1 MNLSEVVN
9 LSSFIDWTAA
19 SWLSHA
25 ISTSTWAFAVIES
38 IHLLALS
45 VIGGSVLIVDLR
57 LLGYGIRTQT
67 LAEVARDAQRWFFG
81 SWTVMI
87 ITGVLLFISE
97 PQKLYYSTPFAVKML
112 CLLLAT
118 IFALTVRR
126 QVTLAGEGRV
136 SPIRMK
142 LVALVSLALW
152 FGVGAGGRWVGF
164 SG

>member
-1 MNLSEVVN
+1 MDL
-9 LSSFIDWTAA
+9 LPFIDWVAA
-19 SWLSHA
+19 SGLSKW
-25 ISTSTWAFAVIES
+25 ISQSTWAFAVIES

-45 VIGGSVLIVDLR
+45 VLGGSVLIVDLR
-57 LLGYGIRTQT
+57 LLGFGIRTHT
-67 LAEVARDAQRWFFG
+67 LEEIAREAQPWFLR

-87 ITGVLLFISE
+87 TTGLLLFWSE
-97 PQKLYYSTPFAVKML
+97 PQKLFYSTPFAVKMS
-112 CLLLAT
+112 CLLLGT

-126 QVTLAGEGRV
+126 KVTLAGEGQV
-136 SPIRMK
+136 SGIWLK

>member
-1 MNLSEVVN
+1 MNLSMLN
-9 LSSFIDWTAA
+9 LLPFIEWVAA
-19 SWLSHA
+19 SPLSKA

-45 VIGGSVLIVDLR
+45 VIGGAVLIVDLK

-67 LAEVARDAQRWFFG
+67 LAEVARDAQKWFLS

-87 ITGVLLFISE
+87 VTGLLLFWSE
-97 PQKLYYSTPFAVKML
+97 PQKLYYSTPFAVKMI
-112 CLLLAT
+112 CLLLGT

-126 QVTLAGEGRV
+126 KVALAGEGQV
-136 SPIRMK
+136 PPLVMK
-142 LVALVSLALW
+142 VVAVVSLTLW
-152 FGVGAGGRWVGF
+152 FGVGAGGRWIGF

>member
-1 MNLSEVVN
+1 MNLSALN
-9 LSSFIDWTAA
+9 LLPFIEWVASSP
-19 SWLSHA
+19 LSKA

-57 LLGYGIRTQT
+57 LLGFGIKSRT
-67 LAEVARDAQRWFFG
+67 LEEIARSAQPWFLG

-87 ITGVLLFISE
+87 VTGVLLFVSE
-97 PQKLYYSTPFAVKML
+97 PQKLYYSTPFAVKMA
-112 CLLLAT
+112 CLLLGT

-126 QVTLAGEGRV
+126 KVTLAGENRV
-136 SPIRMK
+136 PPIVMK
-142 LVALVSLALW
+142 LVALVSLTLW
-152 FGVGAGGRWVGF
+152 FGVGAGGRWIGF

>member
-1 MNLSEVVN
+1 MSTLNLLPFIEWVA
-9 LSSFIDWTAA
+9 SS
-19 SWLSHA
+19 SLSHA

-57 LLGYGIRTQT
+57 LLGYGIKTQT
-67 LAEVARDAQRWFFG
+67 LAEVARDAQPWFLG

-87 ITGVLLFISE
+87 VTGLLLFVSE
-97 PQKLYYSTPFAVKML
+97 PQKLYYSAPFAAKMA
-112 CLLLAT
+112 CLLLGT

-126 QVTLAGEGRV
+126 QVTLADEGRV
-136 SPIRMK
+136 SPLLMK
-142 LVALVSLALW
+142 LVALISLTLW
-152 FGVGAGGRWVGF
+152 FGVGAGGRWIGF

>member
-1 MNLSEVVN
+1 MDL
-9 LSSFIDWTAA
+9 LPFIDWVA
-19 SWLSHA
+19 SSPLSKW
-25 ISTSTWAFAVIES
+25 ISQSRWAFAVIES

-57 LLGYGIRTQT
+57 LLGFGIRTHT
-67 LAEVARDAQRWFFG
+67 LEEIARQAQPWFLG

-87 ITGVLLFISE
+87 TTGLLLFWSE
-97 PQKLYYSTPFAVKML
+97 PQKLYYSAPFAVKMS
-112 CLLLAT
+112 CLLLGT

-126 QVTLAGEGRV
+126 KVTLADEGQV
-136 SPIRMK
+136 NAIWLK

>member
-1 MNLSEVVN
+1 MNLSTLN
-9 LSSFIDWTAA
+9 LLPFIDWVA
-19 SWLSHA
+19 SSPLSKA

-45 VIGGSVLIVDLR
+45 VIGGSVLIVDLK

-67 LAEVARDAQRWFFG
+67 LEEVAHDAQKWFLS

-87 ITGVLLFISE
+87 VTGLLLFWSE
-97 PQKLYYSTPFAVKML
+97 PQKLYYSTPFAVKMV
-112 CLLLAT
+112 CLLLGT

-126 QVTLAGEGRV
+126 KVTLAGENRV
-136 SPIRMK
+136 SPIVMK
-142 LVALVSLALW
+142 LVALVSLFLW
-152 FGVGAGGRWVGF
+152 FGVGAGGRWIGF

>member
-1 MNLSEVVN
+1 MNLSLLNMPGFVEWVAGSS
-9 LSSFIDWTAA
+9 LSR
-19 SWLSHA
+19 A

-45 VIGGSVLIVDLR
+45 VIGGAVLIVDLK

-67 LAEVARDAQRWFFG
+67 LAEVSREAQKWFLG

-87 ITGVLLFISE
+87 VTGLLLFWSE

-112 CLLLAT
+112 CLLLGSF
-118 IFALTVRR
+118 FALTVRR
-126 QVTLAGEGRV
+126 RVATAPEGRV
-136 SPIRMK
+136 SPFLMK
-142 LVALVSLALW
+142 LVALVSLGLW
-152 FGVGAGGRWVGF
+152 FGVGAGGRWIGF